1 MRFHLKDEIMN
12 IKWDKN
18 TAEPMKVKEKHGTV
32 YLQYPAFEKFPQ
44 IIHGFSTRIGGV
56 SQGIYAS
63 MNLSFQRGDKED
75 AVSENYRRIADA
87 IGFDL
92 KKTVCSQQTHT
103 TNIRLVKEEDGG
115 KGILT
120 PQDYHDIDGLIT
132 DIPGMTLA
140 TSFADCVPLFFVDPA
155 RQGIGLAHSGWR
167 GTAGRMGAHM
177 VRAMEKHL
185 VPGLRI
191 CMQLLALLSARSAM
205 RSAKM

>member
-18 TAEPMKVKEKHGTV
+18 TAEPMKVKEKHGTI

-44 IIHGFSTRIGGV
+44 IIHGFSTRLGGV
-56 SQGIYAS
+56 SEGIYAS

-75 AVSENYRRIADA
+75 AVLENYRRIADA

-103 TNIRLVKEEDGG
+103 TDIRLVKVEDGG

-120 PQDYHDIDGLIT
+120 PQDYHDIDGLISNV
-132 DIPGMTLA
+132 PGMTLA
-140 TSFADCVPLFFVDPA
+140 TSFADCVPLFFVDPVHQA
-155 RQGIGLAHSGWR
+155 IGLAHSGWR
-167 GTAGRMGAHM
+167 GTAEKMAVHM
-177 VRAMEKHL
+177 VRAMGKEFGSRPQDL
-185 VPGLRI
+185 YAAIGPSI
-191 CMQLLALLSARSAM
+191 
-205 RSAKM
+205 

>member
-1 MRFHLKDEIMN
+1 MN

-140 TSFADCVPLFFVDPA
+140 TSFADCVPLFFVDPV

-177 VRAMEKHL
+177 VRAM
-185 VPGLRI
+185 
-191 CMQLLALLSARSAM
+191 
-205 RSAKM
+205 

>member
-92 KKTVCSQQTHT
+92 KKQS
-103 TNIRLVKEEDGG
+103 
-115 KGILT
+115 
-120 PQDYHDIDGLIT
+120 
-132 DIPGMTLA
+132 
-140 TSFADCVPLFFVDPA
+140 
-155 RQGIGLAHSGWR
+155 AHSRHILPIYAW
-167 GTAGRMGAHM
+167 
-177 VRAMEKHL
+177 
-185 VPGLRI
+185 
-191 CMQLLALLSARSAM
+191 
-205 RSAKM
+205 

>member
-140 TSFADCVPLFFVDPA
+140 TSFADCVPLFFVDPV

-177 VRAMEKHL
+177 VRAMEKQVMGKKPKPSIL
-185 VPGLRI
+185 E
-191 CMQLLALLSARSAM
+191 
-205 RSAKM
+205 